1 MLHLWCY
8 QTKSIME
15 DVGPLVVDRGNEK
28 TFLLCLG
35 VFPLSYSAG
44 KKKGAFPLPTS
55 FIPCFISTPL
65 IK

>member
-1 MLHLWCY
+1 
-8 QTKSIME
+8 ME

-44 KKKGAFPLPTS
+44 KKRVLFHYLLHLFHVLYQPL
-55 FIPCFISTPL
+55 
-65 IK
+65 